1 MDVSQSEKTLY
12 LAFSHKT
19 IEEANESEY
28 QDDPL
33 GNINKSETNIHGDVF
48 EDDTFRLSKE
58 HMPKGVVLKRLRDI
72 L

>member
-33 GNINKSETNIHGDVF
+33 RNINKSETNIHGEFF
-48 EDDTFRLSKE
+48 EDDTFRLSK
-58 HMPKGVVLKRLRDI
+58 
-72 L
+72 